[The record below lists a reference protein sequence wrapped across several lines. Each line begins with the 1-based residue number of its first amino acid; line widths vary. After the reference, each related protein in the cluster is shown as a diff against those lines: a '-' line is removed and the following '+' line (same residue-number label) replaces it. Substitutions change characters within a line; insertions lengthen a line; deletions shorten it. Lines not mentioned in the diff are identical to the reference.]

1 MLRTAIPRPAF
12 IPRPIG
18 MYHPALNRLARGV
31 RIAERL
37 CTWQFDGHRYA
48 KARQVERLEFRVK
61 KHQSVLLRRHAGVD
75 LTLQLNKVHN
85 LKRVIDR
92 LDGLLIRPG
101 ETFSFCKSVGRPT
114 RARGFVPGMELSR
127 GVAQS
132 GIGGGI
138 CQSSNLIFW
147 LALHSGLTLVERH
160 HHSFDPFPDQGR
172 VLPFA
177 SGATVMWPYCDLRL
191 RNDTAS
197 TFQLRLWLD
206 QKCLNGDLR
215 ADRHQPFSFSV
226 YEEDHRFEQVDGQW
240 WRSNALWRR
249 RIDKRTGQT
258 VERAFILRNRAEVKY
273 VPDPVRAAADRSCP
287 APV

>member
-1 MLRTAIPRPAF
+1 MLRRPAF

-18 MYHPALNRLARGV
+18 MYHPALNRLARAIRV
-31 RIAERL
+31 AERL
-37 CTWQFDGHRYA
+37 CLWQVDGHRYA
-48 KARQVERLEFRVK
+48 STRQVERLDFRVK
-61 KHQSVLLRRHAGVD
+61 THQSVLIRRHPGID

-101 ETFSFCKSVGRPT
+101 ETFSFCKQVGRPSRT
-114 RARGFVPGMELSR
+114 RGFVPGMELSR

-147 LALHSGLTLVERH
+147 LAMHSALTVVERH

-177 SGATVMWPYCDLRL
+177 SGATVMWPYRDLRL
-191 RNDTAS
+191 QNRTDS

-206 QKCLNGDLR
+206 QKCLRGDLR

-226 YEEDHRFEQVDGQW
+226 YEEDHHFEQVDGQW

-249 RIDKRTGQT
+249 RIDKITGQT
-258 VERAFILRNRAEVKY
+258 VTRTFLLRNRAEVKY
-273 VPDPVRAAADRSCP
+273 EPHPARVHAKSSCPRAAG
-287 APV
+287 